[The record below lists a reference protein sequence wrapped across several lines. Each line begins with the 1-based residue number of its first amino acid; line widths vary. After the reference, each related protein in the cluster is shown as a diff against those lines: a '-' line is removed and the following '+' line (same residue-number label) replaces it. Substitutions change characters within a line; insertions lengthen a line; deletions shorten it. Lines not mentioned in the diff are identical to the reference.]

1 VSTGW
6 TDGAVDLH
14 VHCAPSFFPRWG
26 DGLDVVRACEAA
38 GLAAVLLKAHE
49 GGTYDGAAALDRLS
63 PTLRVR
69 GGIVLNRY
77 VGGLNP
83 AAVEAALRLG
93 GRCVWF
99 PTIDAD
105 AHARAFGST
114 GAYPAQR
121 GGVES
126 PSGIR
131 VLDDAGRCVPEAL
144 EVLELAAEHDA
155 LVATGH
161 LSAKEVAEVV
171 RRAVAAGVHRLLV
184 QHPCFPVPALP
195 ADELEPLV
203 RAGAV
208 IELTAL
214 SVSPVWQ
221 TSTIAEAAALL
232 QRFGGEHVVLSSDAG
247 QAESPPPP
255 EALRAFAQSL
265 HEAGVPEGELRKALV
280 ATPTRLLDR

>member
-1 VSTGW
+1 MGTGW

-49 GGTYDGAAALDRLS
+49 GATYDGAAALDGLS

-77 VGGLNP
+77 VGGVNP

-144 EVLELAAEHDA
+144 EVLALAAEHDA

-161 LSAKEVAEVV
+161 LSAEEVAEVV
-171 RRAVAAGVHRLLV
+171 RCAVAAGVHRLLV
-184 QHPCFPVPALP
+184 QHPCFPVPALG

-208 IELTAL
+208 VELTAL
-214 SVSPVWQ
+214 SVSPGWQ

-247 QAESPPPP
+247 QANSPPPP

-265 HEAGVPEGELRKALV
+265 HEAGVPDAELRKALV
-280 ATPTRLLDR
+280 ETPTSLLDR